1 MLSPVAS
8 QGYLR
13 GVPQEARP
21 CHHGKSFPGICT
33 EGSSPFRV
41 LQPPPPPASFSGVLS
56 EENSLTAREDTEV
69 ISGAIFDHLV
79 YLMHA

>member
-1 MLSPVAS
+1 MVSSSLA
-8 QGYLR
+8 YALR
-13 GVPQEARP
+13 DLHPSEFY
-21 CHHGKSFPGICT
+21 S
-33 EGSSPFRV
+33 
-41 LQPPPPPASFSGVLS
+41 PPPPASFSGVLS